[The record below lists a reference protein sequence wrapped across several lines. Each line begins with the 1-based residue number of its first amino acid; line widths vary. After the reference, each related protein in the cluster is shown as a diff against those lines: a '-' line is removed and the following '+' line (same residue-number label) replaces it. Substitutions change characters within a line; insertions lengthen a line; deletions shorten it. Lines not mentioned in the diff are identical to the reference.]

1 MTATSLAAIP
11 MVSTPIGDIGQIGIL
26 VNDFDAALDRY
37 GRMFGIEEWTCYHYT
52 PEFLRWSRYGDAEG
66 RFEMLLGMGGSSP
79 QVELIQPLASPS
91 IYQDFLDAGHVGLHH
106 LGVFVDDLDEAIA
119 RMAEAG
125 YHVTQTARGY
135 GLNGDGGFAYFDT
148 ENDLGAVIEAIEVPS
163 VRRPGEV
170 RRTAGAAE
178 PAPAPVVEA
187 GPRAPRIDNPLRAE
201 SVAVVGPSRD
211 PWKTSGRTLD
221 YLSRL
226 GFDGRYYAVSPVHD
240 EVLGVP
246 TYPSLS
252 ALPEVPDVAVLVGP
266 ADRVIEDLRE
276 CVAIGVPFAV
286 AFASGFGET
295 GRHDRDE
302 KIRAVLAE
310 GSTRLVGPNC
320 IGFMHVGRS
329 LTATFSSVLQRTPLP
344 AGHVALFSQSGGLG
358 NALMQSLVAR
368 GVSGL
373 SAWASSGNEISLGF
387 TDWVGWLTAE
397 EDTHVLASIVES
409 FRPGD
414 DLEAAAAAAGE
425 RGVPVAVLKLGRSAR
440 GALGAQSHTGK
451 LAGSGRVAQ
460 SVLRHR
466 FGTVCTSP
474 EQLLDLAETF
484 DVFAGRLA
492 RDDHELTVVTTSG
505 AQAVLWN
512 DLAEDRDLTFRDL
525 GTEAAARIAVA
536 VGSDH
541 VGNPVDVGV
550 QLTTADYVRIVDS
563 VVTTSTGGW
572 VIVTATR
579 LAHDFDELAAG
590 IAAMDVPE
598 GVRVVVVPLSED
610 DRVTTEQAQVL
621 RAAGAIALPTAAR
634 ALDAIASAASWA
646 KVQRTRAARGQ
657 LVGASL
663 RSAAAA
669 GGTEHLT
676 FREVA
681 EELAAAGVPVPASRA
696 VRDVE
701 SVVRAAEEIG
711 FPVAIKIDD
720 PDILHKADAGGVF
733 IGVDSTEA
741 ARDAAVRLTA
751 IQSENATISVQ
762 TMAPGKTEVL
772 VGLRRDPEFGPVLVL
787 GAGGGMTEAI
797 DDISILPLPTSRPE
811 VRDAIAAV
819 RVVAAGLRK
828 DPGAQT
834 LDALTDAVRDVVAW
848 AEQRGDVHEFEF
860 NPILADPETATVTVV
875 DAVVSVLTL
884 EGTN

>member
-1 MTATSLAAIP
+1 MTATPPLAALPIA
-11 MVSTPIGDIGQIGIL
+11 STPIGDVGQVGIL
-26 VNDFDAALDRY
+26 VKDFDAALDLY

-52 PEFLRWSRYGDAEG
+52 PEFLSWSRYGDAEG
-66 RFEMLLGMGGSSP
+66 RFEMLLAMGGSSP
-79 QVELIQPLASPS
+79 QVELIQPLAGPS
-91 IYQDFLDAGHVGLHH
+91 IYQDFLDEGHVGLHH

-119 RMAEAG
+119 RMAETG

-135 GLNGDGGFAYFDT
+135 GLNADGGFAYFNT

-170 RRTAGAAE
+170 RRTAAARE
-178 PAPAPVVEA
+178 PDPA
-187 GPRAPRIDNPLRAE
+187 GLRAPRIDNPLRAE
-201 SVAVVGPSRD
+201 SVAVVGPSSD

-252 ALPEVPDVAVLVGP
+252 ALPEVPEVVVLVGP

-276 CVAIGVPFAV
+276 SVALGVPFAV

-302 KIRAVLAE
+302 KIRAVLA
-310 GSTRLVGPNC
+310 GSGTRLVGPNC

-329 LTATFSSVLQRTPLP
+329 LTATFSSVLQRTPVP

-387 TDWVGWLTAE
+387 ADWAGWLTDE

-414 DLEAAAAAAGE
+414 DLEDVAAAAGE

-505 AQAVLWN
+505 AQGVLWN
-512 DLAEDRDLTFRDL
+512 DLADDRDLTFHDL
-525 GTEAAARIAVA
+525 GTEAAARISAT

-550 QLTTADYVRIVDS
+550 QLTTADYVRIVNS
-563 VVTTSTGGW
+563 VVTSSTGGW

-598 GVRVVVVPLSED
+598 GVRIVVVPLSED
-610 DRVTTEQAQVL
+610 DRVTPEQAQVL
-621 RAAGAIALPTAAR
+621 RAAGVIALPTAAR
-634 ALDAIASAASWA
+634 ALDAIASAASWS
-646 KVQRTRAARGQ
+646 KVQRTRAARGR

-676 FREVA
+676 FRKVA
-681 EELAAAGVPVPASRA
+681 EELATAGVPVPDSRA
-696 VRDVE
+696 VRDVQ
-701 SVVRAAEEIG
+701 SVVLAAEEIG

-733 IGVDSTEA
+733 IGVDSVQA

-762 TMAPGKTEVL
+762 TMAPGRTEVL
-772 VGLRRDPEFGPVLVL
+772 VGLRSDPEFGPVLVV

-797 DDISILPLPTSRPE
+797 DDIGILPLPTSRSE

-828 DPGAQT
+828 APGGQT
-834 LDALTDAVRDVVAW
+834 LEALTDAVMDIVAW

-875 DAVVSVLTL
+875 DAVVSVHLTL
-884 EGTN
+884 EGTNR